1 MLTTI
6 AASLALLRL
15 QTSNPKVARIIDEG
29 KNHSQV
35 MRTLRYLSENIG
47 PRATGSPEL
56 ERAEKWAMA
65 EFKRYG
71 CKNVH
76 REQWDTVPGWQR
88 GPRQVGRMV
97 APIRSDFQFTTNV
110 WTDGTNGL
118 VRGRAVANPKSL
130 EDAKARATELRGAWV
145 IMKYQAIMRGT
156 TLANKEAKEITDFVN
171 SCGIAGRIF
180 GSKDEMV
187 HTHGTF
193 NVPGSE
199 PPVRKTP
206 ESHPRGVEVQ
216 VRKSDFDRIQRWMA
230 MEPVTLEFDLDNRW
244 LGPMP
249 QYNVIADIPG
259 TEKPDEMV
267 IVCGHLDSWNGPGS
281 QGTNDNGTGS
291 AVALETARILNAAGV
306 KPKRT
311 IRFILWSGE
320 EEGLLGSQAY
330 VEKHKD
336 EMPKIS
342 AVIND
347 DGGSGYHAGYG
358 ITADLKPM
366 MEAAIAP
373 INAAFPDM
381 QVKLNVTE
389 YFEQEDG
396 SDHAPFAWNGV
407 PAFFTDEGGGLDY
420 YFIWHTQNDRI
431 QYSVPRYLVQSATEA
446 ASTSYMLAQ
455 ADALL
460 PRVKLKPEES
470 EKKP

>member
-1 MLTTI
+1 MLSTL
-6 AASLALLRL
+6 ALSLALI
-15 QTSNPKVARIIDEG
+15 QSWSPDPAVARIIDEG
-29 KNHSQV
+29 KNHSRV
-35 MRTLRYLSENIG
+35 MRTLRYLSQNIG
-47 PRATGSPEL
+47 ARATGSPEL
-56 ERAEKWAMA
+56 ERAEQWAMG

-71 CKNVH
+71 CQNVH

-97 APIRSDFQFTTNV
+97 SPIQADFQFTTNV

-118 VRGRAVANPKSL
+118 VRGNAVANPKSL
-130 EDAKARATELRGAWV
+130 DEAKQMAGQLRGAWV
-145 IMKYQAIMRGT
+145 IMQYPAIMRGT
-156 TLANKEAKEITDFVN
+156 TLANKEAKEITDLVN
-171 SCGIAGRIF
+171 SSGIAGRVF

-199 PPVRKTP
+199 PPVRKTA
-206 ESHPRGVEVQ
+206 ESHPHGVEVQ

-244 LGPMP
+244 LQPMP

-267 IVCGHLDSWNGPGS
+267 IVSGHLDSWNGPGS
-281 QGTNDNGTGS
+281 QGANDNGTGAS
-291 AVALETARILNAAGV
+291 VAIEAARILCASHA

-320 EEGLLGSQAY
+320 EEGLLGSFAY
-330 VEKHKD
+330 VDKHKD
-336 EMPKIS
+336 ELSKIS
-342 AVIND
+342 AVIVD
-347 DGGSGYHAGYG
+347 DGGTGYHSGYE

-373 INAAFPDM
+373 MNAAFPDM
-381 QVKLNVTE
+381 PEKLTVHE
-389 YFEQEDG
+389 YFEQEEG
-396 SDHAPFAWNGV
+396 SDHAPFMYNGV
-407 PAFFTDEGGGLDY
+407 PAFFTDEGGDVDY
-420 YFIWHTQNDRI
+420 YYIWHTQNDRI
-431 QYSVPRYLVQSATEA
+431 EYSVPRYLVQSATDA

-460 PRVKLKPEES
+460 PRIKLKPEEP
-470 EKKP
+470 KK